1 MTSKHNVSVSQA
13 SSVVSVSKCQNVCR
27 SFALTVK
34 SQSQSTGYNAW
45 RSFNDSLQS
54 YLVVIIS
61 VKTRSLQLHHAMLPV
76 QRTWLTSSQSPRSPV
91 RRPTCCVSHTSKNVF
106 LLFYFIFYLQHVL
119 TFLRFFIFTFLY
131 LKNFEK
137 MACTYYNTRN

>member
-1 MTSKHNVSVSQA
+1 VTSKHNVSVSQA

-34 SQSQSTGYNAW
+34 SQSQSTGYNAR

-54 YLVVIIS
+54 YLVLIIS

-91 RRPTCCVSHTSKNVF
+91 RRPTCCVSHTSKMF
-106 LLFYFIFYLQHVL
+106 SCFFILFFIYSTFL

-131 LKNFEK
+131 LKKLRKNG
-137 MACTYYNTRN
+137 MYIL